1 MKLRYLF
8 SIVLSTVLLFAGCV
22 KEGPTGSYDN
32 IKLDKTYLSIPEDGG
47 TVSVKLTATEAWEF
61 VVSNNWPEVVKTD
74 KDGNETSRT
83 ASWLSAASKM
93 SGDAGEYDITFSA
106 EAVAGG
112 REIDIEVKA
121 GSNTQILR
129 VRQGSLEASSA
140 TCAEIIAGPDGK
152 TYRTKGTCTAI
163 ANTTYGNWYLND
175 GTGEIYIYGTL
186 DAKGA
191 EKNFTSLGL
200 EVGDVVEIEGPK
212 TTYGTTIELVNVTV
226 IKITKSLAKVLTES
240 QTYPIEGGEFDV
252 KVAYKGSNFNPS
264 VPAEYRDWAS
274 VVDVKTIAGVPSKI
288 ETNPADTA
296 VVTVKLFPNAGGD
309 RKGQIDFTS
318 GSSKVYYEFVQ
329 EGAIIETTASVINAA
344 EDGDTQYRI
353 TGYVSKVANTKYG
366 NLYIRDYTGEVY
378 VYGTN
383 DFAASG
389 VEEGD
394 IITVVGPKTS
404 HNGAPQMKN
413 VTVEKRIDVKDID
426 VASFKALA
434 DDAETWY
441 RLTGKVI
448 KSSEANTKFDLET
461 YGNFAIEDETGNVYV
476 YGVVG
481 GWGGPKKEFG
491 KLGVKEGDTITIV
504 AHKASYNGLNQAGSA
519 FYVSHES
526 GSENPGGDS
535 TGEYVKV
542 TSAPADW
549 TGKYLIVFGTSAHA
563 TLESGSK
570 DLKATASV
578 TIENDA
584 IASSS
589 EVNAAAVSVA
599 KNNGKYMITL
609 PGGKYFG
616 MQHNG
621 CLLSDN
627 PYDVDFEYTADGVKI
642 SGSVAGKDATYYL
655 YSNSGNY
662 FRCYVDKSG
671 DEQYSL
677 PVLYKYAE

>member
-8 SIVLSTVLLFAGCV
+8 SIVLSAVLLLAGCV

-32 IKLDKTYLSIPEDGG
+32 IKLSQSYLSIPETGG
-47 TVSVKLTATEAWEF
+47 SVEVTLTATEAWNF
-61 VVSNNWPEVVKTD
+61 VVTKSWPEVIETD
-74 KDGNETSRT
+74 KEGNETKRT
-83 ASWLSAASKM
+83 PSWLSAASVM
-93 SGDAGEYDITFSA
+93 SGEAGEYKITFSA
-106 EAVAGG
+106 EASANGH
-112 REIDIEVKA
+112 EIDIEVKA

-200 EVGDVVEIEGPK
+200 EVGDVVEVEGPK
-212 TTYGTTIELVNVTV
+212 TTYGSTIELVNVTV
-226 IKITKSLAKVLTES
+226 IKITKSLAKVLTET

-264 VPAEYRDWAS
+264 VPEEYRDWAS

-309 RKGQIDFTS
+309 RKGQINFAS
-318 GSSKVYYEFVQ
+318 GSSKVFYEFTQ
-329 EGAIIETTASVINAA
+329 EGAIIETTASEINAA

-353 TGYVSKVANTKYG
+353 TGYVSQIANTKYG
-366 NLYIRDYTGEVY
+366 NLYIKDHTGEVY

-383 DFAASG
+383 DFADSG
-389 VEEGD
+389 IEEGD

-404 HNGAPQMKN
+404 YNGAPQMKN
-413 VTVEKRIDVKDID
+413 VTVENRIEVKDID

-476 YGVVG
+476 YGVVS

-526 GSENPGGDS
+526 GSDQPGEPETPSESVITFSPEQMPEAYPKEATEYTIGTTVCELLNVAYFAQYS
-535 TGEYVKV
+535 TGIQMKKGGSYILTKSSVGKIKSIKLYNLEGKTWDKDRLTLYVGTDANPSTAV
-542 TSAPADW
+542 EISSADENSSVYEIKGDY
-549 TGKYLIVFGTSAHA
+549 THFKL
-563 TLESGSK
+563 LN
-570 DLKATASV
+570 ASENAV
-578 TIENDA
+578 NMEKIE
-584 IASSS
+584 
-589 EVNAAAVSVA
+589 
-599 KNNGKYMITL
+599 IT
-609 PGGKYFG
+609 
-616 MQHNG
+616 
-621 CLLSDN
+621 
-627 PYDVDFEYTADGVKI
+627 VE
-642 SGSVAGKDATYYL
+642 
-655 YSNSGNY
+655 
-662 FRCYVDKSG
+662 
-671 DEQYSL
+671 
-677 PVLYKYAE
+677 